1 MQLDWAQ
8 KTTVARISTNPND
21 LASGSC
27 KGPCKAKIEI
37 SIFGDIRSGNR
48 IIKIPNG
55 EIV

>member
-27 KGPCKAKIEI
+27 KGPCKAKIQI
-37 SIFGDIRSGNR
+37 SIFGDVKSGNR
-48 IIKIPNG
+48 IIKILCG
-55 EIV
+55 EIS